1 MKKVLLSFVSLMY
14 VSASM
19 AQIQITP
26 FIDEQNCSAMP
37 SGICEILNQKLS
49 NVISQNGIQSQMGQS
64 RFVLTCNVTEESKNV
79 LSTSPTQ
86 IAYVLDMHLYI
97 GDGETGTKY
106 ISQSFRTKGVG
117 PTEEKA
123 YRNAVKN
130 LQAKSQ
136 AMTEFVGKGSSRIL
150 DYYENNKEQILS
162 SIRSCIDGKN
172 LEQAA
177 YELCLIPQES
187 SYYNDVQALLGK
199 VNGKI
204 VDNQSSSLFLQAKS
218 IWAAEQN
225 ESTANQVADLVNQID
240 VNASCYAD
248 AHQFMETVTA
258 RMEQLNNREWAA
270 RQRQLAHERK
280 MEMVRENNRSTET
293 KMRIKVQRDTNI
305 ATIKAVRDV
314 AVEYAKRRPRVVY
327 HVHGWY

>member
-1 MKKVLLSFVSLMY
+1 MKKVLLSFVSLVC

-37 SGICEILNQKLS
+37 SGICETLNQKLS

-86 IAYVLDMHLYI
+86 IAYVLDLHLYI

-218 IWAAEQN
+218 IWATEQN

-293 KMRIKVQRDTNI
+293 KMRIKAQRDTNI